1 MRTTPATWAEA
12 DSWLA
17 VMLQRGHIYRV
28 ETDSDGTRS
37 VQCGQHSSPWTLH
50 HPVLTL
56 DFVEDLLREIRQRDN
71 EASR

>member
-17 VMLQRGHIYRV
+17 VLTQHGHLHRV
-28 ETDSDGTRS
+28 DIGPDGVRS
-37 VQCGQHSSPWTLH
+37 VQYGQHSRPWTLH
-50 HPVLTL
+50 HPVLAI
-56 DFVEDLLREIRQRDN
+56 DFVEDLLLDLRQRDA